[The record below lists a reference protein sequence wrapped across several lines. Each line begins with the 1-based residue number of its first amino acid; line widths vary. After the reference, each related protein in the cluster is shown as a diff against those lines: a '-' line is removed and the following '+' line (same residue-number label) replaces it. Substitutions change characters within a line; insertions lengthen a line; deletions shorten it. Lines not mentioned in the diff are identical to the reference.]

1 MKIKRIITLVL
12 SFMIVIAITLLLI
25 SFNLKSILV
34 NGVIKETIKT
44 TITIGTFKEGNEI
57 PKVTT
62 NNEEVN
68 KLLESKEVQ
77 DLMNKYLDKIINN
90 LSSDEEIDE
99 YEIEKDVIS
108 FLKENKEEIEEI
120 TGKEITNE
128 QIDKTIELY
137 EDNHISHSVEK
148 AIKEAKENM
157 TTKEKAALKGYSF
170 IISTVFKV
178 LMFILIIIN
187 LVLISV
193 INKSRFMWINTLG
206 VSMFTSGLLTT
217 LIALITSLILRGSTG
232 IKTINTN
239 SLIIPSIIVGLIGLV
254 ISIVY
259 RIVEYKRSDQNE
271 LPEFSEEGQ

>member
-1 MKIKRIITLVL
+1 MRIKRIITFVLTFLIVL
-12 SFMIVIAITLLLI
+12 SISLLLI
-25 SFNLKSILV
+25 SFNLKRILV

-44 TITIGTFKEGNEI
+44 TITVSNFKEGNEI
-57 PKVTT
+57 PKVVTD
-62 NNEEVN
+62 NEEVN
-68 KLLESKEVQ
+68 KILESKEVE

-99 YEIEKDVIS
+99 YEIEKDVIN

-128 QIDKTIELY
+128 QIEKTKELY

-157 TTKEKAALKGYSF
+157 TTKEKTVLKGYSF
-170 IISTVFKV
+170 IISTLFKV
-178 LMFILIIIN
+178 LMFILIVIN

-193 INKSRFMWINTLG
+193 INKSYFMWINTLG
-206 VSMFTSGLLTT
+206 NSMFMSGLLTT

-259 RIVEYKRSDQNE
+259 RFVEYKRSDQNE
-271 LPEFSEEGQ
+271 LPEFSEEKQ

>member
-1 MKIKRIITLVL
+1 MRIKRIITFVLTFLIVL
-12 SFMIVIAITLLLI
+12 SISLLLI
-25 SFNLKSILV
+25 SFNLKRILV

-44 TITIGTFKEGNEI
+44 TITVSNFKEGNEI
-57 PKVTT
+57 PKVVTD
-62 NNEEVN
+62 NEEVN
-68 KLLESKEVQ
+68 KILESKEVQ
-77 DLMNKYLDKIINN
+77 ELMNKYLDKIINN

-99 YEIEKDVIS
+99 YEIEKDVIN

-128 QIDKTIELY
+128 QIEKTKELY

-157 TTKEKAALKGYSF
+157 TTKEKTALKGYSF
-170 IISTVFKV
+170 IISTLFKV
-178 LMFILIIIN
+178 LMFILIVIN

-193 INKSRFMWINTLG
+193 INKSYFMWINTLG
-206 VSMFTSGLLTT
+206 NSMFMSGLLTT

-259 RIVEYKRSDQNE
+259 RVVEYKRSDQNE
-271 LPEFSEEGQ
+271 LPEFSEEKQ

>member
-1 MKIKRIITLVL
+1 MRIKRIITFVLTFLIVL
-12 SFMIVIAITLLLI
+12 SISLLLI
-25 SFNLKSILV
+25 SFNLKRILV

-44 TITIGTFKEGNEI
+44 TITVSNFKEGNEI
-57 PKVTT
+57 PKVVTD
-62 NNEEVN
+62 NEEVN
-68 KLLESKEVQ
+68 KILESKEVE

-99 YEIEKDVIS
+99 YEIEKDVIN
-108 FLKENKEEIEEI
+108 FLKENRQEIEDI

-128 QIDKTIELY
+128 QIEKTKELY

-157 TTKEKAALKGYSF
+157 TTKEKTVLKGYSF
-170 IISTVFKV
+170 IISTLFKV
-178 LMFILIIIN
+178 LMFIIIVIN

-193 INKSRFMWINTLG
+193 INKSYFMWINTLG
-206 VSMFTSGLLTT
+206 NSMFMSGLLTT

-259 RIVEYKRSDQNE
+259 RVVEYKRSDQNE
-271 LPEFSEEGQ
+271 LPEFSEEKQ

>member
-1 MKIKRIITLVL
+1 MRIKRIITLVL
-12 SFMIVIAITLLLI
+12 SFMIIIAITLLLI

-44 TITIGTFKEGNEI
+44 TITIGNFKEGNEI
-57 PKVTT
+57 PKVNT

-77 DLMNKYLDKIINN
+77 ELMNKYLDKIINN

-99 YEIEKDVIS
+99 YEIEKDVIN
-108 FLKENKEEIEEI
+108 FLKENRQEIEDI

-157 TTKEKAALKGYSF
+157 TTKEKTALKGYSF
-170 IISTVFKV
+170 IISTVFKI
-178 LMFILIIIN
+178 LMFIIIIIN

-193 INKSRFMWINTLG
+193 INKSKFMWINTLG

-254 ISIVY
+254 IAIVY

-271 LPEFSEEGQ
+271 LPEFSEGTQ

>member
-1 MKIKRIITLVL
+1 MRIKRIITFVLTFLIVL
-12 SFMIVIAITLLLI
+12 SISLLLI
-25 SFNLKSILV
+25 SFNLKRILV

-44 TITIGTFKEGNEI
+44 TITVSNFKEGNEI
-57 PKVTT
+57 PKVVTD
-62 NNEEVN
+62 NEEVN
-68 KLLESKEVQ
+68 KILESKEVE

-99 YEIEKDVIS
+99 YEIEKDVIN
-108 FLKENKEEIEEI
+108 FLKENRQEIEDI

-128 QIDKTIELY
+128 QIEKTKELY

-157 TTKEKAALKGYSF
+157 TTKEKTVLKGYSF
-170 IISTVFKV
+170 IISTLFKV
-178 LMFILIIIN
+178 LMFILIVIN

-193 INKSRFMWINTLG
+193 INKSYFMWINTLG
-206 VSMFTSGLLTT
+206 NSMFMSGLLTT

-259 RIVEYKRSDQNE
+259 RVVEYKRSDQNE
-271 LPEFSEEGQ
+271 LPEFSEEKQ

>member
-1 MKIKRIITLVL
+1 MRIKRIVTLIITILT
-12 SFMIVIAITLLLI
+12 IAAITLLLI
-25 SFNLKSILV
+25 SFNLKNILV
-34 NGVIKETIKT
+34 NGVIKETLKT
-44 TITIGTFKEGNEI
+44 TITVSNFKEGNEI
-57 PKVTT
+57 SKVTT

-77 DLMNKYLDKIINN
+77 ELMNKYLDKIINN
-90 LSSDEEIDE
+90 LSSDDEIDE
-99 YEIEKDVIS
+99 YEIEKDVIN
-108 FLKENKEEIEEI
+108 FLKENRQEIEEI

-157 TTKEKAALKGYSF
+157 TTKEKTALKGYSF
-170 IISTVFKV
+170 IISTVFKI
-178 LMFILIIIN
+178 LMFIVIIIN

-193 INKSRFMWINTLG
+193 INKSHFMWINTLG

-254 ISIVY
+254 IAIVY

-271 LPEFSEEGQ
+271 LPEFSEGTQ

>member
-1 MKIKRIITLVL
+1 MRIKRIITFVLTFLIVL
-12 SFMIVIAITLLLI
+12 SISLLLI
-25 SFNLKSILV
+25 SFNLKRILV

-44 TITIGTFKEGNEI
+44 TITVSNFKEGNEI
-57 PKVTT
+57 PKVVTD
-62 NNEEVN
+62 NEEVN
-68 KLLESKEVQ
+68 KILESKEVE

-99 YEIEKDVIS
+99 YEIEKDVIN

-128 QIDKTIELY
+128 QIEKTKELY

-157 TTKEKAALKGYSF
+157 TTKEKTVLKGYSF
-170 IISTVFKV
+170 IISTLFKV
-178 LMFILIIIN
+178 LMFILIVIN

-193 INKSRFMWINTLG
+193 INKSYFMWINTLG
-206 VSMFTSGLLTT
+206 NSMFMSGLLTT

-259 RIVEYKRSDQNE
+259 RVVEYKRSDQNE
-271 LPEFSEEGQ
+271 LPEFSEEKQ

>member
-1 MKIKRIITLVL
+1 MRIKRIITFVLTFLIVL
-12 SFMIVIAITLLLI
+12 SKLLLLI
-25 SFNLKSILV
+25 SFNLKRILV

-44 TITIGTFKEGNEI
+44 TITVSNFKEGNEI
-57 PKVTT
+57 PKVVTD
-62 NNEEVN
+62 NEEVN
-68 KLLESKEVQ
+68 KILESKEVE

-99 YEIEKDVIS
+99 YEIEKDVIN
-108 FLKENKEEIEEI
+108 FLKENRQEIEDI

-128 QIDKTIELY
+128 QIEKTKELY

-157 TTKEKAALKGYSF
+157 TTKEKTVLKGYSF
-170 IISTVFKV
+170 IISTLFKV
-178 LMFILIIIN
+178 LMFILIVIN

-193 INKSRFMWINTLG
+193 INKSYFMWINTLG
-206 VSMFTSGLLTT
+206 NSMFMSGLLTT

-259 RIVEYKRSDQNE
+259 RVVEYKRSDQNE
-271 LPEFSEEGQ
+271 LPEFSEEKQ

>member
-1 MKIKRIITLVL
+1 MRIKRIITFVLTFLIVL
-12 SFMIVIAITLLLI
+12 SISLLLI
-25 SFNLKSILV
+25 SFNLKRILV

-44 TITIGTFKEGNEI
+44 TITVSNFKESNEI
-57 PKVTT
+57 PKVVTD
-62 NNEEVN
+62 NEEVN
-68 KLLESKEVQ
+68 KILESKEVE

-99 YEIEKDVIS
+99 YEIEKDVIN

-128 QIDKTIELY
+128 QIEKTKELY

-157 TTKEKAALKGYSF
+157 TTKEKTVLKGYSF
-170 IISTVFKV
+170 IISTLFKV
-178 LMFILIIIN
+178 LMFILIVIN

-193 INKSRFMWINTLG
+193 INKSYFMWINTLG
-206 VSMFTSGLLTT
+206 NSMFMSGLLTT

-259 RIVEYKRSDQNE
+259 RVVEYKRSDQNE
-271 LPEFSEEGQ
+271 LPEFSEEKQ